1 MAKIAIIGAGYVGLT
16 TGACLAHL
24 GHDVIIADNKDDRV
38 KSLQEGRIPFYEPGL
53 EELVSNVV
61 KSKRL
66 SFVLGAANASENAE
80 FHFLCLPTPSNNDGS
95 SDMSFFEKGVD
106 EISPVLQPNSIVIN
120 KSTVPL
126 GTAKRLQETLTNKES
141 HVVSNPEFLS
151 EGNAI
156 NDFLTPSRIV
166 IGASSKEH
174 AERVSKLYSDIDA
187 PILLCSLESAELVKH
202 TANAFLAMKLT
213 FVNEIATL
221 CEMTG
226 ADIEEVTSGIGY
238 DPRIGADYMRAGP
251 GWGGS
256 CFPKDSASLAYVARS
271 AGFEFTL
278 IEHIIELNQKHLD
291 RTAQKVMQIA
301 RNKDKDIKIAAWG
314 LTFKAGTDDLRYS
327 PAIEVLQRLEKEGYE
342 INAFD
347 PMVKGSIPN
356 LPFTQVTDDPYDCV
370 KNADALVVLTEW
382 VNFVELDMG
391 TVAKSMRNPNLI
403 DTRNIFTKSE
413 MEILGFEYVGMGI

>member
-24 GHDVIIADNKDDRV
+24 GHDVMIADNKDDRV
-38 KSLQEGRIPFYEPGL
+38 KSLQAGRIPFYEPGL
-53 EELVSNVV
+53 NELVSKVV
-61 KSKRL
+61 KSKKL

-95 SDMSFFEKGVD
+95 SDMSFFENGIS
-106 EISPVLQPNSIVIN
+106 EIAPVLQPNSIIIN

-126 GTAKRLQETLTNKES
+126 GTAKRIQETLTKTKA

-156 NDFLTPSRIV
+156 NDFLKPSRIV

-187 PILLCSLESAELVKH
+187 PMLLCSRESAELIKH

-226 ADIEEVTSGIGY
+226 ADIEDVTSGIGY

-271 AGFEFTL
+271 AGFDFTL
-278 IEHIIELNQKHLD
+278 LEHVIELNQKHLD
-291 RTAQKVMQIA
+291 RTAQKVMQIVPGNH
-301 RNKDKDIKIAAWG
+301 RDIKIAAWG

-327 PAIEVLQRLEKEGYE
+327 PAIEILQRLERKGYE

-347 PMVKGSIPN
+347 PMVKGPIPN
-356 LPFTQVTDDPYDCV
+356 LPLTQVIDDPYGCV
-370 KNADALVVLTEW
+370 KDADALVILTEW
-382 VNFVELDMG
+382 VDFVELDME
-391 TVAKSMRNPNLI
+391 TVVKSMRNPNLI

-413 MEILGFEYVGMGI
+413 MQILGFEYVGMGI

>member
-24 GHDVIIADNKDDRV
+24 GHDVMIADNKDDRV
-38 KSLQEGRIPFYEPGL
+38 KSLQAGRIPFYEPGL
-53 EELVSNVV
+53 NELVSKVV
-61 KSKRL
+61 KSKKL

-95 SDMSFFEKGVD
+95 SDMSFFENGIS
-106 EISPVLQPNSIVIN
+106 EIAPVLQPNSIIIN

-126 GTAKRLQETLTNKES
+126 GTAKRIQETLTKTKA

-156 NDFLTPSRIV
+156 NDFLKPSRIV
-166 IGASSKEH
+166 IGASSKEL

-187 PILLCSLESAELVKH
+187 PMLLCSRESAELIKH

-226 ADIEEVTSGIGY
+226 ADIEDVTSGIGY

-271 AGFEFTL
+271 AGFDFTL
-278 IEHIIELNQKHLD
+278 LEHVIELNQKHLD
-291 RTAQKVMQIA
+291 RTAQKVMQIVPGNH
-301 RNKDKDIKIAAWG
+301 RDIKIAAWG

-327 PAIEVLQRLEKEGYE
+327 PAIEILQRLEKKGYE

-347 PMVKGSIPN
+347 PMVKGPIPN
-356 LPFTQVTDDPYDCV
+356 LPLTQVIDDPYGCV
-370 KNADALVVLTEW
+370 KDADALVILTEW
-382 VNFVELDMG
+382 VDFVELDME
-391 TVAKSMRNPNLI
+391 TVVKSMRNPNMI

-413 MEILGFEYVGMGI
+413 MQILGFEYVGMGI